1 MRGDVTNFF
10 IILFSGISIGSIYG
24 LVALTFTSIYNAS
37 RVINFAQGEFV
48 MLGSL
53 GAFIFLGILRLPIV
67 LTFLLTIAFVSI
79 VGLAIQRLMV
89 SPLVAKGAPVFTLIL
104 STLSS
109 GLIISGSVGAATEYA
124 WFRVAP
130 LAGSVPVRL
139 FGVPIMPQNLF
150 IIGATVLLV
159 VAYRFFLK
167 KTFTGVAL
175 RATGA
180 DRDMASLV
188 GIRSSTM
195 IGLAFAISAAMSA
208 IAGILVA
215 PIAHASA
222 EMGLP
227 LVIKGFIACIFGG
240 LGNPYAAVLG
250 GLILGII
257 GALLTGYFSS
267 VYAEIVTFVILLLIL
282 IPRPAGLF
290 GEKG

>member
-53 GAFIFLGILRLPIV
+53 GAFIFLGILRLPII

-124 WFRVAP
+124 WLRVAP
-130 LAGSVPVRL
+130 LAGSIPVRL
-139 FGVPIMPQNLF
+139 SGVPMMPQNLF

-180 DRDMASLV
+180 DKDMASLV

-250 GLILGII
+250 GLILGIT